1 MDRRYSRSEKGKW
14 QAPSEPPAKKPPVR
28 IPANDNE
35 DLIKANKLTIISRLT
50 NPMAK
55 IWVEVNGLIPL
66 VMKMEIELPTDDIT
80 EVELEYIKIEKHCF
94 TCFSL
99 FHEEV
104 DCPHRHP
111 SALPPKQ
118 RKLGITQAIALQRIE
133 AEKKRHDD
141 RRGYKRP
148 EDLRSS
154 IRGQEDSYARSG
166 MNRSASRYYQ
176 NKREEPCREQSILSR
191 TARPNSNYQRYK
203 APTMQYRVV
212 ETSRTNAG
220 ASAPLQ
226 NVDGRNDEVDFRGSQ
241 RSHAE
246 LDHPIETTPI
256 CTLKERL
263 GAPTDAING
272 SNSGSKERRSALER
286 LSESRVVEEQRE
298 RRTPTLESGRLQLP
312 PVEEEREVNKII
324 DTLEQPDFT
333 ERVPAT
339 LRLGEG
345 GSNTNARRGEVPI
358 ATQSKAVTKRKV
370 TKTPG
375 RKRVVRSPLL
385 RANQKKTSSV
395 RADTAIRRKLVVDK
409 DLNVPYSLEQVLCPV
424 LILGSR
430 VLVPEDDIQ
439 EVGEGVSALLPYNI
453 EIRLP
458 EDESQLLSQKNRL
471 EGDMKMVQFE
481 GNKNQSI
488 PHEPQ
493 YHCIFAV
500 CMFDTV
506 ALACYY
512 KYKSYRYEPKIVV
525 AVSINPTLL
534 IASRNML
541 KRKKMNC

>member
-1 MDRRYSRSEKGKW
+1 GRALGLDKFQFSFETEAELLKVLENGPYHYKRWMLILQRWEPVVSD
-14 QAPSEPPAKKPPVR
+14 QFPSQISFYVR
-28 IPANDNE
+28 IHGIPLHFWSEGTISTIGNVNGKCT
-35 DLIKANKLTIISRLT
+35 IKNVKE
-50 NPMAK
+50 AK

-80 EVELEYIKIEKHCF
+80 EVELKYIKIEKHCF

-111 SALPPKQ
+111 SALPPKE

-212 ETSRTNAG
+212 ETSRTSAG

-226 NVDGRNDEVDFRGSQ
+226 N
-241 RSHAE
+241 
-246 LDHPIETTPI
+246 TTPI
-256 CTLKERL
+256 RTLKERL

-272 SNSGSKERRSALER
+272 SNSGSKERRSVLER
-286 LSESRVVEEQRE
+286 LSKSRVVEEQRE
-298 RRTPTLESGRLQLP
+298 RRTPTFESGRLQLP

-345 GSNTNARRGEVPI
+345 GSHTNARRGEVPI

-370 TKTPG
+370 TKTPV

-395 RADTAIRRKLVVDK
+395 RADTSTRRKLVVDK
-409 DLNVPYSLEQVLCPV
+409 DLNVPCNKAGTSTQRKNKGQPTTVFIPGSTRGGVDFRPHQKSLP
-424 LILGSR
+424 
-430 VLVPEDDIQ
+430 
-439 EVGEGVSALLPYNI
+439 
-453 EIRLP
+453 
-458 EDESQLLSQKNRL
+458 
-471 EGDMKMVQFE
+471 
-481 GNKNQSI
+481 
-488 PHEPQ
+488 
-493 YHCIFAV
+493 
-500 CMFDTV
+500 
-506 ALACYY
+506 
-512 KYKSYRYEPKIVV
+512 
-525 AVSINPTLL
+525 
-534 IASRNML
+534 
-541 KRKKMNC
+541 

>member
-1 MDRRYSRSEKGKW
+1 M
-14 QAPSEPPAKKPPVR
+14 
-28 IPANDNE
+28 
-35 DLIKANKLTIISRLT
+35 
-50 NPMAK
+50 
-55 IWVEVNGLIPL
+55 VNGLIPL

-111 SALPPKQ
+111 SALPPKE

-166 MNRSASRYYQ
+166 MNRYASRYYQ

-203 APTMQYRVV
+203 APTIVV
-212 ETSRTNAG
+212 ETSRTNVG

-246 LDHPIETTPI
+246 LDHLIETTPI
-256 CTLKERL
+256 RTLKERL

-358 ATQSKAVTKRKV
+358 ATQSKAGTKRKV
-370 TKTPG
+370 TKTPV

-395 RADTAIRRKLVVDK
+395 RADTATRRKLVVYK
-409 DLNVPYSLEQVLCPV
+409 DLNVPYEIAEVIDTAWNLSPLRTV
-424 LILGSR
+424 
-430 VLVPEDDIQ
+430 IQ
-439 EVGEGVSALLPYNI
+439 KLN
-453 EIRLP
+453 
-458 EDESQLLSQKNRL
+458 
-471 EGDMKMVQFE
+471 
-481 GNKNQSI
+481 
-488 PHEPQ
+488 
-493 YHCIFAV
+493 
-500 CMFDTV
+500 TV
-506 ALACYY
+506 
-512 KYKSYRYEPKIVV
+512 R
-525 AVSINPTLL
+525 
-534 IASRNML
+534 R
-541 KRKKMNC
+541 